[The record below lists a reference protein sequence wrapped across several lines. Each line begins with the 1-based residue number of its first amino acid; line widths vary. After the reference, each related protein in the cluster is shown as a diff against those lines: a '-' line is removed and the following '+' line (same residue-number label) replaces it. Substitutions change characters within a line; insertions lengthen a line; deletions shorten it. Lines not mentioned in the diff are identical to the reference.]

1 MLRIFRLIFLGDAHR
16 HHYIDKDVK
25 EVYSNLKKSVK
36 KIIYIRE
43 CKYCGKLHKFVITT
57 ED

>member
-1 MLRIFRLIFLGDAHR
+1 MLRLFRLIFLGDAHR
-16 HHYIDKDVK
+16 HHYIDKDIK
-25 EVYSNLKKSVK
+25 EIQSKSTKSIK

-57 ED
+57 DD